1 MKPGQGNEQT
11 ESGRGG
17 VIDLAQRMRARAEK
31 TARSQGKP
39 KPVAFSLF
47 LLVSRSPELRD
58 HGLFYVF
65 LEGAP
70 TRIAAAAFAREH
82 ASLFGSDIAIIDLH
96 EHFENALEVIE
107 MARHFSET
115 APGATVLAPDLG
127 LGPLLA
133 RSG

>member
-17 VIDLAQRMRARAEK
+17 VVDLAERLRAREEN
-31 TARSQGKP
+31 ARRRGKP

-47 LLVSRSPELRD
+47 LLVSRVPELRD

-96 EHFENALEVIE
+96 ERFENALEVIE

-127 LGPLLA
+127 LGPRLA

>member
-1 MKPGQGNEQT
+1 MRSGQDEQT
-11 ESGRGG
+11 GNRRGS
-17 VIDLAQRMRARAEK
+17 VIDLAERLRARETEIAK
-31 TARSQGKP
+31 RTAKP

-47 LLVSRSPELRD
+47 LLVSRLPELRD

-70 TRIAAAAFAREH
+70 TMIAAAAFAREQ
-82 ASLFGSDIAIIDLH
+82 ASLFGLDVAIIDLH
-96 EHFENALEVIE
+96 ERFENALEVIE

-127 LGPLLA
+127 LGPRLA